1 MPTRVFTAAALSLIA
16 TNALAHEGHGASGLF
31 HYLLEPVHAAP
42 VIVAVVAIALLARR
56 VFKRQQ

>member
-1 MPTRVFTAAALSLIA
+1 MRTRVFTAAALSLIA
-16 TNALAHEGHGASGLF
+16 TSALAHEGHGVSGLF

-42 VIVAVVAIALLARR
+42 AIIAVVAVTLLARR